1 MNAYEIIKKPVLSE
15 KSYAGIANKKY
26 VFIVD
31 AKADKTQIKN
41 AVEKVFDV
49 TVAKVNTV
57 NVRGK
62 LKRQGRNEGFTSSYK
77 KAYVTLT
84 ADSKAIAFFES
95 LA

>member
-41 AVEKVFDV
+41 ANNLILQDKHKD
-49 TVAKVNTV
+49 
-57 NVRGK
+57 
-62 LKRQGRNEGFTSSYK
+62 
-77 KAYVTLT
+77 
-84 ADSKAIAFFES
+84 AFGS
-95 LA
+95 CA